1 MNFKHTKGIF
11 ALGTALLLASC
22 VAPKPAQ
29 SIEPAS
35 SEEPEVV
42 GPSVFIL
49 TGQSNMEGQTQYESS
64 DGKTQYLRNALGK
77 LGIEDGDCLFDGIP
91 EVRTS
96 YYGCGYG
103 EIGDPK
109 QIHASNKETPI
120 EGKFEN
126 TKVGMGAKANSWG
139 SSGGN
144 TENRMGPE
152 LGCAYKLREHASEE
166 NPIYFIKAGVSGS
179 GFAQTGSNAINWNI
193 EEDPNLYDKHLKP
206 YTQNC
211 LDLIEAEAGV
221 KPIIRGFLWMQG
233 ESDTEQKKIDAYEDR
248 FDAFVG
254 KLKKDFASYAKDGN
268 GSNIAVIDACIYDGP
283 NTQWGAQTSVNMNNL
298 KMQMAETHENQ
309 YCINTSCKL
318 EGGMGL
324 KVGDPGGDSMHY
336 NTESSFRLGMAFADV
351 IIDNN
356 LLG

>member
-49 TGQSNMEGQTQYESS
+49 TGQSNMEGQTQWQSQ
-64 DGKTQYLRNALGK
+64 DGKTKFLENALAT
-77 LGIEDGDCLFDGIP
+77 LGIDDADCVFDGIP
-91 EVRTS
+91 EVKTS

-103 EIGDPK
+103 EINNPK
-109 QIHASNKETPI
+109 NIHASNKETPI
-120 EGKFEN
+120 DGKFEN
-126 TKVGMGAKANSWG
+126 TKVGMGSQD
-139 SSGGN
+139 
-144 TENRMGPE
+144 NRMGPE
-152 LGCAYKLREHASEE
+152 LGCAYKLKEYASEE

-233 ESDTEQKKIDAYEDR
+233 
-248 FDAFVG
+248 
-254 KLKKDFASYAKDGN
+254 
-268 GSNIAVIDACIYDGP
+268 
-283 NTQWGAQTSVNMNNL
+283 
-298 KMQMAETHENQ
+298 
-309 YCINTSCKL
+309 
-318 EGGMGL
+318 
-324 KVGDPGGDSMHY
+324 
-336 NTESSFRLGMAFADV
+336 
-351 IIDNN
+351 
-356 LLG
+356 

>member
-49 TGQSNMEGQTQYESS
+49 TGQSNMEGQTQWQSQ
-64 DGKTQYLRNALGK
+64 DGKTKFLENALRT
-77 LGIEDGDCLFDGIP
+77 LEIDDADCVFDGIP
-91 EVRTS
+91 EVKTS

-103 EIGDPK
+103 EINNPK
-109 QIHASNKETPI
+109 NIHASNKETPI
-120 EGKFEN
+120 DGKFEN
-126 TKVGMGAKANSWG
+126 TKVGMGSQD
-139 SSGGN
+139 
-144 TENRMGPE
+144 NRMGPE
-152 LGCAYKLREHASEE
+152 LGCAYKLKEYASEE

-254 KLKKDFASYAKDGN
+254 KLKEDFASYAKEGD

-283 NTQWGAQTSVNMNNL
+283 NTAWGAQTSVNLNNL
-298 KMQMAETHENQ
+298 KMEMAETHENQ

-324 KVGDPGGDSMHY
+324 KVGNPGGDSMHY

>member
-1 MNFKHTKGIF
+1 MNFKHTNGIF

-35 SEEPEVV
+35 SEEEVV

-49 TGQSNMEGQTQYESS
+49 TGQSNMEGQTQWQSQ
-64 DGKTQYLRNALGK
+64 DGKTKFLENALRT
-77 LGIEDGDCLFDGIP
+77 LEIDDADCVFDGIP
-91 EVRTS
+91 EVKTS

-103 EIGDPK
+103 EINNPK
-109 QIHASNKETPI
+109 NIHASNKETPI
-120 EGKFEN
+120 DGKFEN
-126 TKVGMGAKANSWG
+126 TKVGMGSQD
-139 SSGGN
+139 
-144 TENRMGPE
+144 NRMGPE
-152 LGCAYKLREHASEE
+152 LGCAYKLKEYASEE

-233 ESDTEQKKIDAYEDR
+233 ESDTEQKKIDAYERR
-248 FDAFVG
+248 FDALRESW
-254 KLKKDFASYAKDGN
+254 KHMLHR
-268 GSNIAVIDACIYDGP
+268 
-283 NTQWGAQTSVNMNNL
+283 TQGRFCFLCQRRGWQ
-298 KMQMAETHENQ
+298 QHRR
-309 YCINTSCKL
+309 
-318 EGGMGL
+318 
-324 KVGDPGGDSMHY
+324 HR
-336 NTESSFRLGMAFADV
+336 RLH
-351 IIDNN
+351 
-356 LLG
+356 LRWS

>member
-49 TGQSNMEGQTQYESS
+49 TGQSNMEGQTQWQSQ
-64 DGKTQYLRNALGK
+64 DGKTKFLENALRT
-77 LGIEDGDCLFDGIP
+77 LEIDDADCVFDGIP
-91 EVRTS
+91 EVKTS

-103 EIGDPK
+103 EINNPK
-109 QIHASNKETPI
+109 NIHASNKETPI
-120 EGKFEN
+120 DGKFEN
-126 TKVGMGAKANSWG
+126 TKVGMGSQD
-139 SSGGN
+139 
-144 TENRMGPE
+144 NRMGPE
-152 LGCAYKLREHASEE
+152 LGCAYKLKEYASEE

-233 ESDTEQKKIDAYEDR
+233 ESDTEQKKIDAYERR

-254 KLKKDFASYAKDGN
+254 KLKEDFASYAKEGD

-283 NTQWGAQTSVNMNNL
+283 NTAWGAQTSVNLNNL
-298 KMQMAETHENQ
+298 KMEMAETHENQ

-318 EGGMGL
+318 EGGMEL
-324 KVGDPGGDSMHY
+324 KVGNPGGDSMHY

-356 LLG
+356 LLE

>member
-1 MNFKHTKGIF
+1 VLDEQLAASMQ
-11 ALGTALLLASC
+11 ALDCIVSNPPYLNADDMQHLQTEVTFEPALALDGGADGLHFYRNITRIWKNTLKTGGLLAFE
-22 VAPKPAQ
+22 AGIGQADP
-29 SIEPAS
+29 I
-35 SEEPEVV
+35 SEILAEN
-42 GPSVFIL
+42 GL
-49 TGQSNMEGQTQYESS
+49 TG
-64 DGKTQYLRNALGK
+64 
-77 LGIEDGDCLFDGIP
+77 IET
-91 EVRTS
+91 VRTS

-103 EIGDPK
+103 EIYDPK
-109 QIHASNKETPI
+109 NIHASNKETPI
-120 EGKFEN
+120 DGKFEN
-126 TKVGMGAKANSWG
+126 TKVGMGSQD
-139 SSGGN
+139 
-144 TENRMGPE
+144 NRMGPE
-152 LGCAYKLREHASEE
+152 LGCAYKLKEYASEE

-193 EEDPNLYDKHLKP
+193 EEAPNLYDKHLKP

-233 ESDTEQKKIDAYEDR
+233 ESDTEQKKIDAYERR

-254 KLKKDFASYAKDGN
+254 KLKEDFASYAKEGD

-283 NTQWGAQTSVNMNNL
+283 NTAWGAQTSVNLNNL
-298 KMQMAETHENQ
+298 KMEMAETHENQ

-318 EGGMGL
+318 EGGMEL
-324 KVGDPGGDSMHY
+324 KVGNPGGDSMHY

>member
-1 MNFKHTKGIF
+1 MNFKHTKGVF

-64 DGKTQYLRNALGK
+64 DGKTQYLRNALNK

-166 NPIYFIKAGVSGS
+166 KPIYFIKAVK
-179 GFAQTGSNAINWNI
+179 
-193 EEDPNLYDKHLKP
+193 LYCLKCLIKHIHI
-206 YTQNC
+206 YQIH
-211 LDLIEAEAGV
+211 D
-221 KPIIRGFLWMQG
+221 
-233 ESDTEQKKIDAYEDR
+233 Y
-248 FDAFVG
+248 
-254 KLKKDFASYAKDGN
+254 AS
-268 GSNIAVIDACIYDGP
+268 CI
-283 NTQWGAQTSVNMNNL
+283 
-298 KMQMAETHENQ
+298 
-309 YCINTSCKL
+309 
-318 EGGMGL
+318 
-324 KVGDPGGDSMHY
+324 
-336 NTESSFRLGMAFADV
+336 
-351 IIDNN
+351 
-356 LLG
+356 

>member
-49 TGQSNMEGQTQYESS
+49 TGQSNMEGQTQWQSQ
-64 DGKTQYLRNALGK
+64 DGKTKFLENALAT
-77 LGIEDGDCLFDGIP
+77 LGIDDADCVFDGIP
-91 EVRTS
+91 EVKTS

-103 EIGDPK
+103 EINNPK
-109 QIHASNKETPI
+109 NIHASNKETPI
-120 EGKFEN
+120 DGKFEN
-126 TKVGMGAKANSWG
+126 TKVGMGSQD
-139 SSGGN
+139 
-144 TENRMGPE
+144 NRMGPE
-152 LGCAYKLREHASEE
+152 LGCAYKLKEYASEE

-233 ESDTEQKKIDAYEDR
+233 ESDTEQKKIDAYEGR

-254 KLKKDFASYAKDGN
+254 KLKEDFASYAKEGD

-283 NTQWGAQTSVNMNNL
+283 NTAWGAQTSVNLNNL
-298 KMQMAETHENQ
+298 KMEMAETHENQ

-318 EGGMGL
+318 EGGMEL
-324 KVGDPGGDSMHY
+324 KVGNPGGDSYHY

>member
-49 TGQSNMEGQTQYESS
+49 TGQSNMEGQTQWQSQ
-64 DGKTQYLRNALGK
+64 DGKTKFLENALAT
-77 LGIEDGDCLFDGIP
+77 LGIDDADCVFDGIP
-91 EVRTS
+91 EVKTS

-103 EIGDPK
+103 EINNPK
-109 QIHASNKETPI
+109 NIHASNKETPI
-120 EGKFEN
+120 DGKFEN
-126 TKVGMGAKANSWG
+126 TKVGMGSQD
-139 SSGGN
+139 
-144 TENRMGPE
+144 NRMGPE
-152 LGCAYKLREHASEE
+152 LGCAYKLKEYASEE

-233 ESDTEQKKIDAYEDR
+233 ESDTEQKKIDAYERR

-254 KLKKDFASYAKDGN
+254 KLKEDFASYAKDED

-283 NTQWGAQTSVNMNNL
+283 NTAWGAQTSVNLNNL
-298 KMQMAETHENQ
+298 KMEMAETHENQ

-318 EGGMGL
+318 EGGMEL
-324 KVGDPGGDSMHY
+324 KVGNPGGDSMHY

-356 LLG
+356 LLGQ

>member
-22 VAPKPAQ
+22 VATKPAQ
-29 SIEPAS
+29 SVEPAS

-49 TGQSNMEGQTQYESS
+49 TGQSNMEGQTQWQSQ
-64 DGKTQYLRNALGK
+64 DGKTKFLENALAT
-77 LGIEDGDCLFDGIP
+77 LEIDDADCVFDGIP

-103 EIGDPK
+103 EINNPK
-109 QIHASNKETPI
+109 NIHASNKETPI
-120 EGKFEN
+120 DGKFEN
-126 TKVGMGAKANSWG
+126 TKVGMGAQD
-139 SSGGN
+139 
-144 TENRMGPE
+144 NRMGPE
-152 LGCAYKLREHASEE
+152 LGCAYKLKEYASEE

-179 GFAQTGSNAINWNI
+179 GFAQSGSNAINWNI

-233 ESDTEQKKIDAYEDR
+233 ESDTEQKKIDAYEGR

-254 KLKKDFASYAKDGN
+254 KLKEDFASYAKDED

-283 NTQWGAQTSVNMNNL
+283 NTQWGAQTSVNLNNL
-298 KMQMAETHENQ
+298 KMEMAETHENQ

-318 EGGMGL
+318 DGGMSL
-324 KVGDPGGDSMHY
+324 KVGNPGGDSMHY

-356 LLG
+356 LLE

>member
-49 TGQSNMEGQTQYESS
+49 TGQSNMEGQTQWQSQ
-64 DGKTQYLRNALGK
+64 DGKTKFLENALAT
-77 LGIEDGDCLFDGIP
+77 LGIDDADCVFDGIP
-91 EVRTS
+91 EVKTS

-103 EIGDPK
+103 EINNPK
-109 QIHASNKETPI
+109 NIHASNKETPI
-120 EGKFEN
+120 DGKFEN
-126 TKVGMGAKANSWG
+126 TKVGMGSQD
-139 SSGGN
+139 
-144 TENRMGPE
+144 NRMGPE
-152 LGCAYKLREHASEE
+152 LGCAYKLKEYASEE

-254 KLKKDFASYAKDGN
+254 KLKEDFASYAKEGD

-283 NTQWGAQTSVNMNNL
+283 NTAWGAQTSVNLNNL
-298 KMQMAETHENQ
+298 KMEMAETHENQ

-318 EGGMGL
+318 EGGMEL
-324 KVGDPGGDSMHY
+324 KVGNPGGDSMHY

-356 LLG
+356 LLE

>member
-1 MNFKHTKGIF
+1 MNYKHTKGIF

-49 TGQSNMEGQTQYESS
+49 TGQSNMEGQTQWQSQ
-64 DGKTQYLRNALGK
+64 DGKTKFLENALRT
-77 LGIEDGDCLFDGIP
+77 LEIDDADCVFDGIP
-91 EVRTS
+91 EVKTS

-103 EIGDPK
+103 EINNPK
-109 QIHASNKETPI
+109 NIHASNKETPI
-120 EGKFEN
+120 DGKFEN
-126 TKVGMGAKANSWG
+126 TKVGMGSQD
-139 SSGGN
+139 
-144 TENRMGPE
+144 NRMGPE
-152 LGCAYKLREHASEE
+152 LGCAYKLKEYASEE

-254 KLKKDFASYAKDGN
+254 KLKEDFASYAKEGD

-283 NTQWGAQTSVNMNNL
+283 NTAWGAQTSVNLNNL
-298 KMQMAETHENQ
+298 KMEMAETHENQ

-318 EGGMGL
+318 EGGMEL
-324 KVGDPGGDSMHY
+324 KVGNPGGDSMHY

-356 LLG
+356 LLGQ

>member
-35 SEEPEVV
+35 SEEPEAV

-49 TGQSNMEGQTQYESS
+49 TGQSNMEGQTQWQSQ
-64 DGKTQYLRNALGK
+64 DGKTKFLENALRT
-77 LGIEDGDCLFDGIP
+77 LEIDDADCVFDGIP
-91 EVRTS
+91 EVKTS

-103 EIGDPK
+103 EINNPK
-109 QIHASNKETPI
+109 NIHASNKETPI
-120 EGKFEN
+120 DGKFEN
-126 TKVGMGAKANSWG
+126 TKVGMGSQD
-139 SSGGN
+139 
-144 TENRMGPE
+144 NRMGPE
-152 LGCAYKLREHASEE
+152 LGCAYKLKEYASEE

-254 KLKKDFASYAKDGN
+254 KLKEDFASYAKEGD
-268 GSNIAVIDACIYDGP
+268 GSN
-283 NTQWGAQTSVNMNNL
+283 
-298 KMQMAETHENQ
+298 
-309 YCINTSCKL
+309 
-318 EGGMGL
+318 
-324 KVGDPGGDSMHY
+324 MHLRW
-336 NTESSFRLGMAFADV
+336 S
-351 IIDNN
+351 
-356 LLG
+356 